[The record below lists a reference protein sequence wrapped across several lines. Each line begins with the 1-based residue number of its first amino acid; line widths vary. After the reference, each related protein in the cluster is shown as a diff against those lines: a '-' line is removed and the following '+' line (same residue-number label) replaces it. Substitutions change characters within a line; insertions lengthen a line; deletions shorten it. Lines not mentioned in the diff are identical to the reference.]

1 MLRACLASSV
11 TGVDLPLGARVRTIA
26 YLDAN
31 SGSLIGGAIAAG
43 GAAVVVFLK
52 TRMHGFTRLFRGRSR
67 SREAAS
73 ANVAPPEET

>member
-1 MLRACLASSV
+1 
-11 TGVDLPLGARVRTIA
+11 VRTIA

-52 TRMHGFTRLFRGRSR
+52 TRTYRFTRVFRRRSGT
-67 SREAAS
+67 REAAS
-73 ANVAPPEET
+73 AKVTSPEES

>member
-1 MLRACLASSV
+1 M
-11 TGVDLPLGARVRTIA
+11 IA

-52 TRMHGFTRLFRGRSR
+52 ARTHRLTRLFRRRSGT
-67 SREAAS
+67 REAAS
-73 ANVAPPEET
+73 ANVTPPEES

>member
-1 MLRACLASSV
+1 M
-11 TGVDLPLGARVRTIA
+11 RTIA

-52 TRMHGFTRLFRGRSR
+52 ARTHRLTRLLRRGSG
-67 SREAAS
+67 SGEAAS
-73 ANVAPPEET
+73 ANVTSPEES

>member
-1 MLRACLASSV
+1 
-11 TGVDLPLGARVRTIA
+11 VRTIA

-52 TRMHGFTRLFRGRSR
+52 TRMHGFTRLFRRKSGTGK
-67 SREAAS
+67 AAP
-73 ANVAPPEET
+73 ATVTPPEET

>member
-1 MLRACLASSV
+1 M
-11 TGVDLPLGARVRTIA
+11 RTIA

-52 TRMHGFTRLFRGRSR
+52 TRTHRLTRLFRGRSGT
-67 SREAAS
+67 REAAS
-73 ANVAPPEET
+73 ATVTSPEET

>member
-1 MLRACLASSV
+1 M
-11 TGVDLPLGARVRTIA
+11 RTIA

-52 TRMHGFTRLFRGRSR
+52 ARTHRLARLFRRGSGTG
-67 SREAAS
+67 EAAS
-73 ANVAPPEET
+73 ANVTSPEES

>member
-1 MLRACLASSV
+1 
-11 TGVDLPLGARVRTIA
+11 VRTIA

-43 GAAVVVFLK
+43 GAAAAVFLK
-52 TRMHGFTRLFRGRSR
+52 TRMHRFTRLFKSKSG

-73 ANVAPPEET
+73 AIVTPPEET

>member
-1 MLRACLASSV
+1 
-11 TGVDLPLGARVRTIA
+11 VRTIA

-52 TRMHGFTRLFRGRSR
+52 TRTYRLTRLFRRRSGTG
-67 SREAAS
+67 EAAS
-73 ANVAPPEET
+73 ANVSSPEES